1 MDKTVLTGKQVAEF
15 LRKVGPEDAA
25 VMMRGIR
32 QSIGD
37 AAEEFANT
45 LTKLQHTYPELI
57 AIIGLKVQLT
67 VSDKVGGEMVNFSI
81 GVNTTEKKKKEE

>member
-15 LRKVGPEDAA
+15 LQKVGPEDAA

-32 QSIGD
+32 QSIRG

-57 AIIGLKVQLT
+57 AIFGLKVQLT

-81 GVNTTEKKKKEE
+81 GVNTTEKEE

>member
-15 LRKVGPEDAA
+15 LQKVGLEDAA
-25 VMMRGIR
+25 VMMCGIR
-32 QSIGD
+32 QSICG

-57 AIIGLKVQLT
+57 AIFGLKVQLT

-81 GVNTTEKKKKEE
+81 GVNTTEKEE

>member
-1 MDKTVLTGKQVAEF
+1 MDKTVLTGKQIAEF
-15 LRKVGPEDAA
+15 LQKVGPEDAA
-25 VMMRGIR
+25 VMMYGIR

-57 AIIGLKVQLT
+57 AIFGLKVQLT
-67 VSDKVGGEMVNFSI
+67 VSDKIRGEMINFNL
-81 GVNTTEKKKKEE
+81 GVNTTEKEE

>member
-15 LRKVGPEDAA
+15 LQKVGPEDAA
-25 VMMRGIR
+25 VMMYGIR

-57 AIIGLKVQLT
+57 AIFEFKVQLT
-67 VSDKVGGEMVNFSI
+67 VSDKVGGEMVNFSL
-81 GVNTTEKKKKEE
+81 GVDTTEKEE